1 MIFHST
7 ETTLLHSANQ
17 CLINMDKGLING
29 FLFLDLKKAFDTV
42 DHKNVFS
49 AGMYEIMIIVR
60 GSSTLPLR
68 GNLIVKD
75 SINRAGKHQSSSLT
89 NSPTVR
95 TRNMAEAE
103 DNSIGASVSESN
115 STVQEVFSMFKSYLE
130 DKIEEKSKQIES
142 KGNAEKDVIKLKFK
156 GNQKQYE
163 INAKLE
169 AILTDISKANEQNN
183 QERVSKLVDE
193 AKALIHRLQKLIKIA
208 DRSKDGWRVVE
219 EYESD
224 DLASNSEDEKRLRK
238 AIESAGRKR
247 KIETNKVQQK

>member
-1 MIFHST
+1 
-7 ETTLLHSANQ
+7 
-17 CLINMDKGLING
+17 
-29 FLFLDLKKAFDTV
+29 
-42 DHKNVFS
+42 
-49 AGMYEIMIIVR
+49 MYETMIIVR
-60 GSSTLPLR
+60 GSSTLLLR

-75 SINRAGKHQSSSLT
+75 SINRAEKHQPSSLT

-103 DNSIGASVSESN
+103 DNNIGASVSQSN

-142 KGNAEKDVIKLKFK
+142 KGKAEKDVIKLKFK

-183 QERVSKLVDE
+183 QERLSKLVDD
-193 AKALIHRLQKLIKIA
+193 AKALIHRRQKLIKIA

-247 KIETNKVQQK
+247 KIETNKVQTKSKRTKCEDPEQQFFRGKLSQLVFFFNLAK

>member
-1 MIFHST
+1 
-7 ETTLLHSANQ
+7 
-17 CLINMDKGLING
+17 
-29 FLFLDLKKAFDTV
+29 
-42 DHKNVFS
+42 
-49 AGMYEIMIIVR
+49 
-60 GSSTLPLR
+60 
-68 GNLIVKD
+68 
-75 SINRAGKHQSSSLT
+75 
-89 NSPTVR
+89 
-95 TRNMAEAE
+95 MAEAE

-142 KGNAEKDVIKLKFK
+142 KGKAEKDVIKLKFK

-193 AKALIHRLQKLIKIA
+193 AKALIHRRQKLIKIA

-219 EYESD
+219 EYKSD

-247 KIETNKVQQK
+247 KIETTEIKKDKVRGSGATVFSW

>member
-1 MIFHST
+1 MNEIRIKIHEKDFK
-7 ETTLLHSANQ
+7 
-17 CLINMDKGLING
+17 I
-29 FLFLDLKKAFDTV
+29 
-42 DHKNVFS
+42 NVFS
-49 AGMYEIMIIVR
+49 AGMYETMIIVR

-89 NSPTVR
+89 NSLTVR

-115 STVQEVFSMFKSYLE
+115 STVQEVFSLFKSYLE

-142 KGNAEKDVIKLKFK
+142 KGKAEKDVIKLKFK

-169 AILTDISKANEQNN
+169 AILTDIPKANEQNN
-183 QERVSKLVDE
+183 QEHVSKLVDE
-193 AKALIHRLQKLIKIA
+193 AKALIHRRQKLIKIA

-224 DLASNSEDEKRLRK
+224 DL
-238 AIESAGRKR
+238 
-247 KIETNKVQQK
+247 

>member
-1 MIFHST
+1 
-7 ETTLLHSANQ
+7 
-17 CLINMDKGLING
+17 
-29 FLFLDLKKAFDTV
+29 
-42 DHKNVFS
+42 
-49 AGMYEIMIIVR
+49 
-60 GSSTLPLR
+60 
-68 GNLIVKD
+68 
-75 SINRAGKHQSSSLT
+75 
-89 NSPTVR
+89 
-95 TRNMAEAE
+95 
-103 DNSIGASVSESN
+103 
-115 STVQEVFSMFKSYLE
+115 MFKSYLE

-142 KGNAEKDVIKLKFK
+142 KGKAEKDVIKLKFK

-193 AKALIHRLQKLIKIA
+193 AKALIHRHQKLIKIA

-247 KIETNKVQQK
+247 KIETTEIKKDKVRGSGATVFSW

>member
-1 MIFHST
+1 
-7 ETTLLHSANQ
+7 
-17 CLINMDKGLING
+17 
-29 FLFLDLKKAFDTV
+29 
-42 DHKNVFS
+42 
-49 AGMYEIMIIVR
+49 
-60 GSSTLPLR
+60 
-68 GNLIVKD
+68 
-75 SINRAGKHQSSSLT
+75 
-89 NSPTVR
+89 
-95 TRNMAEAE
+95 MAEAE

-142 KGNAEKDVIKLKFK
+142 KGKAEKDVIKLKFK

-193 AKALIHRLQKLIKIA
+193 AKALIHRRQKLIKIA

-247 KIETNKVQQK
+247 KIETTEIKKDKVRGSGATVFSW